1 MDGAVLVGNGNYR
14 QRQALATGNNKN
26 NDFYIQRIVLA
37 EGQVIDLVCFDDEDA
52 VDTIIEEIMNELQ
65 RKKTEL
71 QTCPLC
77 KSDLVYPV
85 ERHQINDMEWKV
97 MLLCPNCLCKREM
110 VVDRETVREL
120 LKNARIA
127 REKLM
132 KELDSMEKKNMQDE
146 VDKFV
151 TALDRDHILP
161 IDF

>member
-1 MDGAVLVGNGNYR
+1 MGNGNYR
-14 QRQALATGNNKN
+14 QRQALATGNKKN

-37 EGQVIDLVCFDDEDA
+37 QGQVIDLVCFDDEDA

-85 ERHQINDMEWKV
+85 ERHQVNDMEWKV